1 MNKNIYLNSAG
12 ASECVI
18 NKNNVENSIQDKERR
33 KEELGKACADFESM
47 FVFQL
52 LQTMRKTIPKGGLF
66 SDTSSWGSTYML
78 MFDQKVAE
86 DLANRGGG
94 IGLQKVLFQQLAKSL
109 KLTGKD

>member
-1 MNKNIYLNSAG
+1 MNKNINLNLVG
-12 ASECVI
+12 TKEGFM
-18 NKNNVENSIQDKERR
+18 NKNNIEKNIQSKERR
-33 KEELGKACADFESM
+33 EKRLGKACADFESM

-66 SDTSSWGSTYML
+66 SDKSSWGSTYML

-94 IGLQKVLFQQLAKSL
+94 IGLQKILFQQLANSL